1 MSSGLTNEKGQGAS
15 HATQSSVPGTV
26 QDKAP
31 KSVEDKLPDS
41 VHDTDSNKHTGMPS
55 IPKCQRHSSNP
66 IVSNTHLGKVSH
78 ATGDSKVPKALQE
91 GLPEKIEKI
100 VPNSI
105 HDTTGAKFS
114 DGSVDAPKK

>member
-55 IPKCQRHSSNP
+55 IPKCQ
-66 IVSNTHLGKVSH
+66 
-78 ATGDSKVPKALQE
+78 
-91 GLPEKIEKI
+91 
-100 VPNSI
+100 
-105 HDTTGAKFS
+105 
-114 DGSVDAPKK
+114 